1 MKLELLKEELE
12 TKTTLL
18 EDAEDDEI
26 AELQNKIAALQQQK
40 ATRLQQEAEAK
51 AEEDKILNQPT
62 KATNLRNFV
71 GFYRRINDILKNT
84 KGLPIEDRM
93 QALFDRLVPETGPA
107 GTIAG
112 ELVRAMMKVFY
123 RDYNDGDVFYQGYG
137 LETCAP
143 AMEYIKETLNSSS
156 LDDYL
161 DDIAQQGLQD
171 DAYTDSLREI
181 ASNVIVYI
189 YNNLVECLKS
199 SDDNYLDYDGDY
211 FKHNQPRYE
220 DYYEVPTEVLNL
232 IDEYESKN
240 NSYYSNADSL
250 LENAFE
256 GVSGWDQDFHIEFDR
271 SNGSVYVYNMTSDA
285 YDDIT
290 RAWPSIVQS
299 WKDDLEYELENLDE
313 EDEEFDEE
321 E

>member
-51 AEEDKILNQPT
+51 AEEDKILNQPAT
-62 KATNLRNFV
+62 K
-71 GFYRRINDILKNT
+71 RIVDILNNT
-84 KGLPIEDRM
+84 KGLPIEDRV
-93 QALFDRLVPETGPA
+93 QALFDRLVPESGSA
-107 GTIAG
+107 GTVAG
-112 ELVRAMMKVFY
+112 ELARAMMKVFY

-143 AMEYIKETLNSSS
+143 AMEYIKETLNSSD

-161 DDIAQQGLQD
+161 DSIAQQGLQD
-171 DAYTDSLREI
+171 DDYTDSLREV
-181 ASNVIVYI
+181 AARVINYI
-189 YNNLVECLKS
+189 KNNLVKCLKS
-199 SDDNYLDYDGDY
+199 SNDDYLDYDGEY
-211 FKHNQPRYE
+211 FKRNQPRYE
-220 DYYEVPTEVLNL
+220 DYYDVPTEVLNL
-232 IDEYESKN
+232 VDEYESKN

-250 LENAFE
+250 LDNAFE
-256 GVSGWDQDFHIEFDR
+256 GVSGLNSDFHVEFDR
-271 SNGSVYVYNMTSDA
+271 SMGSVYVYNMTADA
-285 YDDIT
+285 YDDISN
-290 RAWPSIVQS
+290 AWHLIVQS

-313 EDEEFDEE
+313 EDDDEFDEE